1 MFPIFT
7 HVSQFQ
13 GKVIFDALAS
23 NERVCANNIK
33 LELFVQKLVLN
44 LRPSVINI
52 CSSQGSRL
60 WEFLLKSKKNFYN
73 ELFFFFFSKKVFGIF
88 NPPHEKRE
96 ETVDHDNEILLS
108 FKRVK
113 TQASRVK
120 TVM

>member
-13 GKVIFDALAS
+13 GKVTFDVLAS

-60 WEFLLKSKKNFYN
+60 LEFLLKSKKN
-73 ELFFFFFSKKVFGIF
+73 S
-88 NPPHEKRE
+88 
-96 ETVDHDNEILLS
+96 
-108 FKRVK
+108 
-113 TQASRVK
+113 
-120 TVM
+120 